1 MNPFEEVETKIE
13 DVQYKID
20 ISVSRRGR
28 QQITFID
35 GWNLPE
41 NELKEHVSK
50 IKKTIASSGCIKKED
65 NIVQVQFQGNHVE
78 FLMEYLITSGIDKK
92 SIYIKG

>member
-13 DVQYKID
+13 EIQYKID

-41 NELKEHVSK
+41 SELKEHISK

-78 FLMEYLITSGIDKK
+78 FIMQYLITSGIDKK